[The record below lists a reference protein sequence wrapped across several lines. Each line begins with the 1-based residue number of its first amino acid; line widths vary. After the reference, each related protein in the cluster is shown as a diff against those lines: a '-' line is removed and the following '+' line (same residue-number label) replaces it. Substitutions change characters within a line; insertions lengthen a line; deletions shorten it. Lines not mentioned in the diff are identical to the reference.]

1 MGPLMADQGST
12 AFGIYTSRAAAEFA
26 VRALKAGG
34 YRSADVSILYPTL
47 TGTSALAS
55 GTLGWLTGIGVLT
68 IPGMGQ
74 FVAAGP
80 IVAALAGSGVL
91 VGALIAM
98 GTSEAEAKGYEEWI
112 RDGGILLSVHCTN
125 AAWTRGAQLI
135 LERTGARDVA
145 SVDDSD
151 NDRKAS

>member
-1 MGPLMADQGST
+1 MADQGST

-26 VRALKAGG
+26 VQALQAGG
-34 YRSADVSILYPTL
+34 YRSPDVSILYPTL
-47 TGTSALAS
+47 TGSSAVAG
-55 GTLGWLTGIGVLT
+55 GTLGWLSGIGVLT

-80 IVAALAGSGVL
+80 IVTALAGSGVL

-98 GTSEAEAKGYEEWI
+98 GTSEPEALRYEEWV

-125 AAWTRGAQLI
+125 AAWTRGAQVI

-145 SVDDSD
+145 AVEDS
-151 NDRKAS
+151 NSDRKAS